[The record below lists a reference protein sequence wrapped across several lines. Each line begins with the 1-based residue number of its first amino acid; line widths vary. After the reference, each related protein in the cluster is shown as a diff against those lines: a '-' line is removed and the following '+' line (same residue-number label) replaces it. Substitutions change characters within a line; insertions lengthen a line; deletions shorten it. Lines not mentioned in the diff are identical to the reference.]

1 MDFCLQQRN
10 EEGLIVGLPQDW
22 VFVDWADFSNEGA
35 VSTEQILLSRGLEAM
50 SKFASLLGD
59 NGASASY
66 GKLAEEIIA
75 ATLDL
80 FWDKD
85 KGGLLHH
92 RVDGETLPELTKH
105 ANMFAMSYD
114 YLSAEQRYSVIRNV
128 MLNPEVPQIRTPYMR
143 FHELAVLC
151 ESGQHEYVRNEM
163 LSYWGGMIDLGATT
177 FWEEYD
183 PTQTGDTHYGM
194 YGMPYGKS
202 LCHAWGA
209 SPIYLLGKY
218 FLGVKPC
225 EPGYAAFIVE
235 PHLGGLEWLKGTVPT
250 ADGEVEVD
258 MNEQR
263 IRVRSTS
270 GQGVLRYHKNEQQH
284 EAAIP
289 ADGAWLEVSLK
300 P

>member
-202 LCHAWGA
+202 LCHAWGQA
-209 SPIYLLGKY
+209 L
-218 FLGVKPC
+218 
-225 EPGYAAFIVE
+225 FICWANIS
-235 PHLGGLEWLKGTVPT
+235 LESNHVSR
-250 ADGEVEVD
+250 D
-258 MNEQR
+258 MLH
-263 IRVRSTS
+263 SS
-270 GQGVLRYHKNEQQH
+270 
-284 EAAIP
+284 
-289 ADGAWLEVSLK
+289 
-300 P
+300 